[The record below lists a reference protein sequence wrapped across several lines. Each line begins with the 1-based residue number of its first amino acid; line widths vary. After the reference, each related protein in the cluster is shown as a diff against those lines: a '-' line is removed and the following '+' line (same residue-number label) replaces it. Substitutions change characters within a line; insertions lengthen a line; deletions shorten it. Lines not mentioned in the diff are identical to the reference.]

1 MLVLGASIVFIT
13 FCKRSNL
20 HFQKTLEEFT
30 SQAQHSLVSLINELQ
45 RVAGFLCELAEQRG
59 PPRLYTNQLAVTQV
73 ALTFGLDFT
82 TLHSAFLV
90 RRRPTHPTCRC
101 TEARVLLRG
110 TNVHVPLL
118 FFSTF
123 RQTVLGVVSGLNPAA
138 RLSKARF
145 EVVCDAAVQADIQV
159 LDLLFLFGQAS
170 VKQLMAASHSLVKC
184 SCGPGATP
192 LSADAE
198 TAGGVTARLIK
209 GNAITS
215 QGRGQQTDRH
225 QGRSGELLRPARR

>member
-1 MLVLGASIVFIT
+1 M
-13 FCKRSNL
+13 
-20 HFQKTLEEFT
+20 
-30 SQAQHSLVSLINELQ
+30 SQAQQSLVSFINELQ

-59 PPRLYTNQLAVTQV
+59 PSRLYTNQLAVTP
-73 ALTFGLDFT
+73 
-82 TLHSAFLV
+82 LHSAFLV
-90 RRRPTHPTCRC
+90 LRRPTPSHLPMHGSSRSFAGNKR
-101 TEARVLLRG
+101 ARG
-110 TNVHVPLL
+110 VPLL

-123 RQTVLGVVSGLNPAA
+123 RRTVLGVVSGLNLAA

-184 SCGPGATP
+184 FCGPGATP

-198 TAGGVTARLIK
+198 TAGGVMARLIK
-209 GNAITS
+209 GNAITPKDEAS
-215 QGRGQQTDRH
+215 KQIDKDGLENYCDQLVDDCGD
-225 QGRSGELLRPARR
+225 ARATSWWQRAPRMGLCHNRTASRTQSANPPCS